1 MGCTTPLS
9 STLSR
14 PVKIYKELPEVD
26 ITLNI
31 AGLGPCNNSKN
42 RAFSLNSKEPVT
54 ILVHGC
60 FGSAGRFLSLAE
72 VLAFHGQQSVCFS
85 YDDRDSMMYSSSQLT
100 TAIEQLVLHSG
111 ASEITIIG
119 HSMGGL
125 ISRKAL
131 IFERANSIVTQTKI
145 NLVSVSAPFSG
156 IRAARYSRLSRL
168 TYCNS
173 RN

>member
-1 MGCTTPLS
+1 MRYHKMIFRSIFYFIRFTGILMFVVIMGCTTPLS

-85 YDDRDSMMYSSSQLT
+85 YDERDSMMYIPANLLLRSSSLCC
-100 TAIEQLVLHSG
+100 
-111 ASEITIIG
+111 
-119 HSMGGL
+119 
-125 ISRKAL
+125 
-131 IFERANSIVTQTKI
+131 TQ
-145 NLVSVSAPFSG
+145 AH
-156 IRAARYSRLSRL
+156 RR
-168 TYCNS
+168 
-173 RN
+173 